1 MTMTKPEI
9 PQGGTNEGST
19 SRLKAFESIVLRISD
34 LLSRVPFRLA
44 QAGDPV
50 TFFPLAA
57 FLEQL
62 QALEALQDV
71 ALAAQCSRGAETTM
85 L

>member
-1 MTMTKPEI
+1 MAKPEI

-19 SRLKAFESIVLRISD
+19 SRLKAFESIVLRISES
-34 LLSRVPFRLA
+34 LSRVPFRLA

-50 TFFPLAA
+50 AFFPLAA
-57 FLEQL
+57 FLEQF
-62 QALEALQDV
+62 QALEAFQDV
-71 ALAAQCSRGAETTM
+71 PLAAQGGGRAQTTM

>member
-1 MTMTKPEI
+1 MAKPERN
-9 PQGGTNEGST
+9 PNEGST
-19 SRLKAFESIVLRISD
+19 ARLKAFESIVLRISD

-50 TFFPLAA
+50 AFFPLAA
-57 FLEQL
+57 FLEQF
-62 QALEALQDV
+62 QALEAFQDV
-71 ALAAQCSRGAETTM
+71 PLAAQCGRGAETTM